1 MAKRESWLKV
11 DRRLHEHPKVRRIS
25 KAVGLHRYG
34 VVGCLCYLW
43 GYADDL
49 GACLGPDFEEADH
62 DLPEG
67 ILAAMEAVGWAT
79 KDEDGSLCLST
90 RQGGPRSEEM
100 RALAERRW
108 DASRNADGMRS
119 HAPAYAEGM
128 RPHRLAMQE
137 RGEREKEER
146 RQKRSGRRS
155 SSGSAPPTDP
165 QGSSGPPI
173 GPSDIVASLKAL
185 QA

>member
-1 MAKRESWLKV
+1 MAKRESWLKI

-49 GACLGPDFEEADH
+49 GPCLGPDFEEVDH
-62 DLPEG
+62 DLPPG

-79 KDEDGSLCLST
+79 RDEDGSLCLST

-108 DASRNADGMRS
+108 DAARNADGMRS
-119 HAPAYAEGM
+119 HALAYAAGM
-128 RPHRLAMQE
+128 RSHPSAMQE
-137 RGEREKEER
+137 RGEREKERE
-146 RQKRSGRRS
+146 KRSGRRS
-155 SSGSAPPTDP
+155 RGSAPPTDP
-165 QGSSGPPI
+165 KGSSGPPI

>member
-1 MAKRESWLKV
+1 MPKRESWLKV

-25 KAVGLHRYG
+25 KAIGVPRFG

-49 GACLGPDFEEADH
+49 GPCLGPDFEEADH
-62 DLPEG
+62 ELPPG
-67 ILAAMEAVGWAT
+67 ILAAMESVGWAHR
-79 KDEDGSLCLST
+79 DEGGSLCLST
-90 RQGGPRSEEM
+90 RTGGPRSEEM

-119 HAPAYAEGM
+119 HATAYADGM
-128 RPHRLAMQE
+128 RPHRIAMQE

-146 RQKRSGRRS
+146 ERKKGRRS
-155 SSGSAPPTDP
+155 RGSDPPTDP
-165 QGSSGPPI
+165 EGSSGPPI
-173 GPSDIVASLKAL
+173 GPRDIVASLRGL

>member
-1 MAKRESWLKV
+1 MPKRESWLKI
-11 DRRLHEHPKVRRIS
+11 DRRLHEHPKVRRIA
-25 KAVGLHRYG
+25 KAVGLHRFG

-49 GACLGPDFEEADH
+49 GSCLGEDFDESEH
-62 DLPEG
+62 ELPPG
-67 ILAAMEAVGWAT
+67 MLAAMEAVGWAHR
-79 KDEDGSLCLST
+79 DESGSLCLST
-90 RQGGPRSEEM
+90 RSGGPRSEEM

-119 HAPAYAEGM
+119 HATAYAEGM

-137 RGEREKEER
+137 RGEREIEEK
-146 RQKRSGRRS
+146 RQKRSGRRLR
-155 SSGSAPPTDP
+155 GSDPPTDP
-165 QGSSGPPI
+165 KGSSGPPI
-173 GPSDIVASLKAL
+173 GPADIVASLRGL